1 MVATRVRAFL
11 EIPNAGGFTGWGQAD
26 ITGILNPTLRD
37 VWRQLIVNFE
47 GVPGGYRYIELP
59 TRYKDSSD
67 YTIELQRPGQLPNR
81 GPPFTMDTPYVD
93 GQFPYLTFVYGP
105 GDPTPLEGGKKRR
118 RKSKRT
124 RGRRSLSTR
133 AASRGTRRY

>member
-105 GDPTPLEGGKKRR
+105 GDPTPLEGGKRR
-118 RKSKRT
+118 RKSRRT